1 MTPIRV
7 LLVDDQPMI
16 RTGFQLILEA
26 EPDITVVGE
35 AGDGAAAVVNARA
48 LRPDVILMDI
58 RMPRV
63 DGIQATVDICAENP
77 VAKIIILTTF
87 DLDEY
92 VVDALR
98 AGASGF
104 LVKDGPAQSLIDGI
118 RAVAR
123 GDAIISPQVTRR
135 LITRFA
141 DLPPPRPAGPVPASL
156 SELTERELDVLA
168 AVSRGLSNAETA
180 RELSLSEATVK
191 THVAHVLEKLG
202 VRDRVQA
209 VIMAYESGFVS
220 PSASS

>member
-141 DLPPPRPAGPVPASL
+141 DLPAPRPAGPVPASL

-168 AVSRGLSNAETA
+168 AVSRGLSNAEIA

>member
-26 EPDITVVGE
+26 ESDIVVVGE
-35 AGDGAAAVVNARA
+35 AGDGAAAIQNARS
-48 LRPDVILMDI
+48 LRPDIILMDI

-63 DGIQATVDICAENP
+63 DGIQATAKICAENR
-77 VAKIIILTTF
+77 VSKIIILTTF

-98 AGASGF
+98 SGASGF
-104 LVKDGPAQSLIDGI
+104 LVKDGPAQSLIEGI

-141 DLPPPRPAGPVPASL
+141 DLPAPRPAGPVPATL
-156 SELTERELDVLA
+156 SDLTERELDVLA
-168 AVSRGLSNAETA
+168 AVSRGLSNAEIA
-180 RELSLSEATVK
+180 RELTLSEATVK
-191 THVAHVLEKLG
+191 THVAHILEKLG

-220 PSASS
+220 PSAS

>member
-7 LLVDDQPMI
+7 LLADDQPMI

-35 AGDGAAAVVNARA
+35 AGDGAAAVLNARA
-48 LRPDVILMDI
+48 LTPDIILMDI
-58 RMPRV
+58 RMPRL
-63 DGIQATVDICAENP
+63 DGIQATAQIGTENP
-77 VAKIIILTTF
+77 AVKVIILTTF

-123 GDAIISPQVTRR
+123 GDAIIAPQVTRR
-135 LITRFA
+135 LIERFA
-141 DLPPPRPAGPVPASL
+141 QLPASRPTGPVPQPLIA
-156 SELTERELDVLA
+156 LTDRELDVLG
-168 AVSRGLSNAETA
+168 AVSRGLSNAEIA
-180 RELSLSEATVK
+180 QELTLSGATIK
-191 THVAHVLEKLG
+191 THVAHVLEKLH

-209 VIMAYESGFVS
+209 VILAYESGFIS
-220 PSASS
+220 PADK

>member
-1 MTPIRV
+1 
-7 LLVDDQPMI
+7 
-16 RTGFQLILEA
+16 ES
-26 EPDITVVGE
+26 DITVVGE
-35 AGDGAAAVVNARA
+35 AGDGAAAIQNARS
-48 LRPDVILMDI
+48 LRPDIILMDI

-63 DGIQATVDICAENP
+63 DGIQATAKICAQNP
-77 VAKIIILTTF
+77 VSKIIILTTF

-123 GDAIISPQVTRR
+123 GDAIIAPQVTRR

-141 DLPPPRPAGPVPASL
+141 QLPAPRPANPVPPSL

-168 AVSRGLSNAETA
+168 AVSRGLSNAEIA
-180 RELSLSEATVK
+180 RELTLSEATVK
-191 THVAHVLEKLG
+191 THVAHVLEKLH

-209 VIMAYESGFVS
+209 VIMAYESGFI
-220 PSASS
+220 SSGDNT

>member
-92 VVDALR
+92 VVHALR

-141 DLPPPRPAGPVPASL
+141 DLPAPRPAGPVPASL

-168 AVSRGLSNAETA
+168 AVSRGLSNAEIA